1 MITLPEIN
9 SQQNV
14 FIYGFGIAGKWLSEN
29 INANI
34 KGFIDTDSKKVGRQ
48 FNGYQVFSVE
58 QARAMCTKDC
68 LLLITVIDINDIL
81 SILKTIPHQAW
92 VALGKYLNSTKVNK
106 SALEESPEFIEYALK
121 AVEECHKGFLAENK
135 LFLRS
140 VDIVITEKCSLKC
153 KDCSN
158 LMQYYEAPVDIAYD
172 EIIHDFEQL
181 TQGVDHVYEVRLI
194 GGEPFM
200 NKEIY
205 KIIEYIASSPKIS
218 KLVVYSNAMIPIK
231 MDQAH
236 VLQHPKVVFTLTDY
250 GDLAKNTQR
259 VTQALDALNVAY
271 RLHAPE
277 NWTDSGVIY
286 DFKRSIEAQKQL
298 FAECCGK
305 NLYTVTDGKLYRCP
319 FAANAARLKAIPPDQ
334 ANAVSLD
341 AGADAIRQYAYGI
354 DYIPA
359 CNFCKGRSFGAEEIT
374 PAIQSKQPLKYQ
386 KFMIAPVE

>member
-1 MITLPEIN
+1 MFTLPEIDK
-9 SQQNV
+9 QQSV

-29 INANI
+29 INGNF
-34 KGFIDTDSKKVGRQ
+34 KGFIDTDTKKMGRE
-48 FNGYQVFSVE
+48 FNGYQVYSVE
-58 QARAMCTKDC
+58 QARALCTPDC

-81 SILKTIPHQAW
+81 SILKTIPHQSW
-92 VALGKYLNSTKVNK
+92 MALGKYLNNTKVES

-121 AVEECHKGFLAENK
+121 AVEECHKGFLSEDS

-158 LMQYYEAPVDIAYD
+158 LMQYYEAPVDIAFN
-172 EIIHDFEQL
+172 EIIHDFETL
-181 TQGVDHVYEVRLI
+181 TSSVDHVYEVRLI

-205 KIIEYIASSPKIS
+205 KIIEYISSSPKIS

-250 GDLAKNTQR
+250 GNLSKNTQR
-259 VTQALDALNVAY
+259 VTKALDELNVAY

-277 NWTDSGVIY
+277 NWTDSGVIH
-286 DFKRSIEAQKQL
+286 DFQRSIEAQKKL
-298 FAECCGK
+298 FNECCGK
-305 NLYTVTDGKLYRCP
+305 NLYTVTDSKLYRCP
-319 FAANAARLKAIPPDQ
+319 FAANADRLKALPPDKN
-334 ANAVSLD
+334 NAVSLD
-341 AGADAIRQYAYGI
+341 AGADEIRRYTREI

-374 PAIQSKQPLKYQ
+374 PAIQTKVPIKYK
-386 KFMIAPVE
+386 KFMLEQVE